1 MAYEEL
7 EHKGCIKR
15 SRGSGTYIQ
24 EWRSERQKMQAYRE
38 KVLRAGI
45 PAEEAFQL
53 IEEACRKKFSK
64 KEEVQ
69 VPFLTARLKLPRISP
84 AK

>member
-1 MAYEEL
+1 
-7 EHKGCIKR
+7 
-15 SRGSGTYIQ
+15 
-24 EWRSERQKMQAYRE
+24 MQAYRE

-69 VPFLTARLKLPRISP
+69 AALFDCTPEMAADISRKIEERFKFLPVCYDV
-84 AK
+84 